1 MQLEP
6 SQAACC
12 IPKRRSSCLANARRE
27 FDRQQNRLL
36 SSALP
41 LLATLLLVEL
51 SACRLGRF
59 DSDSVMPGD
68 YGPMQSG
75 SGGAPTSKPSGGAAE
90 GGNAGTNPT
99 PTPTGSST
107 LPTTGASGVN
117 GGSGITGTAGIAS
130 VAGTGSA
137 AGAAGA
143 KNPGTPMAG
152 SSGESSPMAGT
163 GSTTPAGP
171 CDLSGRWLSTVHTV
185 TDALGQQQIA
195 HSYVYYEITQQGD
208 AFTIS
213 KGMDC
218 GDDAVGAGSFA
229 ATVDFK
235 AAWASVASKAGY
247 TGRTGTSAVASGGCQ
262 VEFAKW
268 YTVRGATVPYY
279 TDPSKPMPTVDDKA
293 MGDQPGWEDWD
304 GDGNPGITGMVSGA
318 VTGKI
323 FTAPRVW
330 SHISGSVSDA
340 NSTFKLPVMW
350 DQEPNVMS
358 YDGSPLLL
366 SEAAR
371 AADATLHFAEFARLG
386 ADQAV
391 GDDHAICTS
400 LVALAPTLTPVAAA
414 GM

>member
-6 SQAACC
+6 VSPKCFQAN
-12 IPKRRSSCLANARRE
+12 RRLVSLAV
-27 FDRQQNRLL
+27 
-36 SSALP
+36 
-41 LLATLLLVEL
+41 LLVAAL
-51 SACRLGRF
+51 SGCRFGRF
-59 DSDSVMPGD
+59 DADSVMPGD
-68 YGPMQSG
+68 YGVTQAG
-75 SGGAPTSKPSGGAAE
+75 SGGSDRAGGVMPAQPQSSSASGQAGNPTSPLPSTGGAA
-90 GGNAGTNPT
+90 AISP
-99 PTPTGSST
+99 
-107 LPTTGASGVN
+107 
-117 GGSGITGTAGIAS
+117 
-130 VAGTGSA
+130 
-137 AGAAGA
+137 AGAAGNA
-143 KNPGTPMAG
+143 GVAGDATSSAG
-152 SSGESSPMAGT
+152 SISGGASGAG
-163 GSTTPAGP
+163 GVSQLAGASAMEPASA
-171 CDLSGRWLSTVHTV
+171 CDLSGRWLSTVRTV

-208 AFTIS
+208 AFTVS

-218 GDDAVGAGSFA
+218 GDDAVGAGAFA
-229 ATVDFK
+229 ATVDFR

-247 TGRTGTSAVASGGCQ
+247 TGRMGTSVVAGAGCQ

-279 TDPSKPMPTVDDKA
+279 TDSSKPMPTVDQQA
-293 MGDQPGWEDWD
+293 MNGQPGWEDWD

-330 SHISGSVSDA
+330 TQISGSVSDITA
-340 NSTFKLPVMW
+340 TFKLPVLW

-371 AADATLHFAEFARLG
+371 AADATLHFAEFARL
-386 ADQAV
+386 APDQAV
-391 GDDHAICTS
+391 GDDKAICMTV
-400 LVALAPTLTPVAAA
+400 VALAPTLTPIAA